1 MTTCKFSTVVN
12 QGQTLG
18 MAEGASKMCV
28 KFVPKC
34 PQA

>member
-18 MAEGASKMCV
+18 MAEGANEVCV
-28 KFVPKC
+28 EFVSKC

>member
-18 MAEGASKMCV
+18 MAEADAEMCV
-28 KFVPKC
+28 EFVPKC